1 VSFRDVLGH
10 SMPIELLKRGI
21 ISGKVAQSYLF
32 LGSQGIG
39 KKWVALQFAKAL
51 NCLERDDKTGDGCDR
66 CLSCRKIND
75 GLHPD
80 IVILEPENQTI
91 KVDQVRQMQRDLAY
105 KPYEGLRR
113 VCILAG
119 ADRMA
124 PNMSNILL
132 KTLEE
137 PPVHTVL
144 VLLAN
149 NSRLILPTIVSRCQL
164 IRFNA
169 LPVSVVEQWL
179 VEQKGFPEWEAH
191 LLASLSEGSP
201 GKALELQGEIGQI
214 PRKEL
219 LMEWVGVDTI
229 PFERIERW
237 IELLPSDRGSLVSLL
252 EVAKT
257 LVRDLVIA
265 KIEMHHWE
273 LIHGDLREDIIA
285 TASKLRLLTLLQR
298 MDSLHRTLLD
308 VSPLRGNANTKL
320 ALEAMMLSWA
330 QG

>member
-1 VSFRDVLGH
+1 MSFKDVLGH
-10 SMPIELLKRGI
+10 SMPVELLRRGI
-21 ISGKVAQSYLF
+21 ISGKVAHSYLF
-32 LGSQGIG
+32 LGSEGIG

-51 NCLERDDKTGDGCDR
+51 NCLKRDEKTGDACDQ
-66 CLSCRKIND
+66 CTSCRKISD

-80 IVILEPENQTI
+80 ILILEPENQTI
-91 KVDQVRQMQRDLAY
+91 KVDQVRQMQRNLAY
-105 KPYEGLRR
+105 RPYEGLRR

-149 NSRLILPTIVSRCQL
+149 NSRRMLPTIVSRCQL
-164 IRFNA
+164 IRFNG
-169 LPVSVVEQWL
+169 LPVSMVAQWL
-179 VEQKGFPEWEAH
+179 VERKGLPEWEAH
-191 LLASLSEGSP
+191 WVASLSEGSP

-219 LMEWVGVDTI
+219 LTDWIGVDTI
-229 PFERIERW
+229 PFEGIERW
-237 IELLPSDRGSLVSLL
+237 VESLPSDRGSLTSVL

-265 KIEMHHWE
+265 KIGMGHWE

-285 TASKLRLLTLLQR
+285 TASKLRLSTLLQR

>member
-1 VSFRDVLGH
+1 MSFKDVLGH
-10 SMPIELLKRGI
+10 SMPMELLKRGM
-21 ISGKVAQSYLF
+21 ISHKGAQSYLF
-32 LGSQGIG
+32 LGSDGIG

-51 NCLERDDKTGDGCDR
+51 NCLERDDQAADACDR

-80 IVILEPENQTI
+80 VLVLEPEHQTL

-105 KPYEGLRR
+105 KPYEGSSR

-137 PPVHTVL
+137 PPLHTVL
-144 VLLAN
+144 ILLAN
-149 NSRLILPTIVSRCQL
+149 NSRRILPTIVSRCQL

-169 LPVSVVEQWL
+169 LPVSVVAKWL
-179 VEQKGFPEWEAH
+179 AEQKGLPEWEAH

-201 GKALELQGEIGQI
+201 GKALELQGDIGQI
-214 PRKEL
+214 PRKKL
-219 LMEWVGVDTI
+219 LMEWVGVDPI
-229 PFERIERW
+229 PFEEIERW
-237 IELLPSDRGSLVSLL
+237 VEALPSDRGDLVSLL
-252 EVAKT
+252 EVVKT
-257 LVRDLVIA
+257 LVRDLVMA
-265 KIEMHHWE
+265 KIGMSHCE

-285 TASKLRLLTLLQR
+285 TASKLRLLTLLRR
-298 MDSLHRTLLD
+298 MDGLHRTLLD

>member
-1 VSFRDVLGH
+1 VSFKDVLGH
-10 SMPIELLKRGI
+10 AMAIELLKRGM
-21 ISGKVAQSYLF
+21 ISGKVAHSYLF
-32 LGSQGIG
+32 LGSEGIG
-39 KKWVALQFAKAL
+39 KQWVALQFAKAL
-51 NCLERDDKTGDGCDR
+51 NCLKRDDKTGNACDH

-80 IVILEPENQTI
+80 ILVLEPENQTI

-105 KPYEGLRR
+105 KPYEGLHR
-113 VCILAG
+113 VCILVG

-124 PNMSNILL
+124 PNMSNVLL

-137 PPVHTVL
+137 PPLHTVL
-144 VLLAN
+144 ILLAN
-149 NSRLILPTIVSRCQL
+149 NSRLVLPTIMSRCQL

-169 LPVSVVEQWL
+169 LPVPVVARWL

-191 LLASLSEGSP
+191 LLASLSEGSL

-219 LMEWVGVDTI
+219 LTEWVGVETI
-229 PFERIERW
+229 SFEGIERW
-237 IELLPSDRGSLVSLL
+237 VELLPSDRGTLASVL

-257 LVRDLVIA
+257 LVRDLVMVRIG
-265 KIEMHHWE
+265 MGHWE
-273 LIHGDLREDIIA
+273 LIHGDLQEEIIV
-285 TASKLRLLTLLQR
+285 TASRLRLSNLLQR
-298 MDSLHRTLLD
+298 MGSLHQTLLD